1 MSTLQILAL
10 AFFSQPKSDRP
21 IYRLIRRLQPQRIVE
36 LGIGNGQRSER
47 IIRLA
52 RTFGPVHF
60 VGIDMFEGSPPGVPH
75 MSLKNAHQRLTVL
88 GDEVRLIP
96 GDAGSTLPRRANELT
111 NIDLIIISATQPSA
125 SVAVAWSYLPRMLHP
140 TSRVLLETPTA
151 TDVTSWRL
159 LTAEEVSTS
168 AAISAK
174 SKRTRAAA

>member
-1 MSTLQILAL
+1 
-10 AFFSQPKSDRP
+10 
-21 IYRLIRRLQPQRIVE
+21 
-36 LGIGNGQRSER
+36 
-47 IIRLA
+47 
-52 RTFGPVHF
+52 
-60 VGIDMFEGSPPGVPH
+60 

-111 NIDLIIISATQPSA
+111 NIDLIIISATQSSA
-125 SVAVAWSYLPRMLHP
+125 SVAVAWSYLPRMLRP
-140 TSRVLLETPTA
+140 TSRVLLETPTT

-159 LTAEEVSTS
+159 LTAEEVSAS